1 MKYQM
6 IVSDFDW
13 TLGKSPNQIPEP
25 TKQAIKQFQDKGGV
39 FVIVTGRTY
48 FSIKEICKFHNITGP
63 IACCQGSYIAD
74 LETDKPLHHTGLNKD
89 QAVKIYKTLKKD
101 NFETVVAVVGNKV
114 HAEDEQA
121 YHHFGRVNNAPCV
134 EHESLLEFLEKNNEP
149 VCVMFAIVE
158 EEKRYPSIDR
168 YSKLLNGYGITVNSG
183 THHILEFA
191 NSTSTKG
198 SAVRKL
204 AQIYGISLDKVMAVG
219 DSTNDIALIDGEW
232 HGVAVGNAVDELK
245 QVAKEVTV
253 HYDQM
258 PIKHLIEKYCL

>member
-13 TLGKSPNQIPEP
+13 TFGRSPDQIPEP
-25 TKQAIKQFQDKGGV
+25 TKQAVAEFKSKGGI

-48 FSIKEICKFHNITGP
+48 FSIKKICEEHNITGP

-74 LETDKPLHHTGLNKD
+74 LETDKPLHHAGLTKE
-89 QAVKIYKTLKKD
+89 QAIRIYTQLKKD
-101 NFETVVAVVGNKV
+101 NFETVVAVVGNTV

-121 YHHFGRVNNAPCV
+121 YKHFGMVNNKPCE
-134 EHESLLEFLEKNNEP
+134 EHESLLDFLKGNTEP

-158 EEKRYPSIDR
+158 EEKRYPCIDK
-168 YSKLLNGYGITVNSG
+168 YSKMFNDYGITVNSG

-191 NSTSTKG
+191 NTDCTKG

-204 AQIYGISLDKVMAVG
+204 AEIYGISLDKVMAVG
-219 DSTNDIALIDGEW
+219 DSTNDISLIDGEW

-245 QVAKEVTV
+245 KVAKEVTV
-253 HYDQM
+253 PFEQM
-258 PIKHLIEKYCL
+258 PIKHLIEKYCK